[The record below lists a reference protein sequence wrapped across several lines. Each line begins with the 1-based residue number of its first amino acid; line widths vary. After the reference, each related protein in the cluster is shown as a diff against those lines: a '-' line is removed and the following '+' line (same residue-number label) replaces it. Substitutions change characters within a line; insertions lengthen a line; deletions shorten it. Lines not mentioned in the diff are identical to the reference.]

1 MADARALDR
10 LNVVVLVVGF
20 TGGKE
25 GKLCWEPNIVAR
37 TNFKE
42 KIGLHI
48 VYIYILLYDIYTYI
62 YIYIHYIIDTY
73 LYCIYLQPNIAVT
86 TSIIPYQFLLQ
97 STKNITRDSPLGVL

>member
-48 VYIYILLYDIYTYI
+48 VYIFIYDIYTYI
-62 YIYIHYIIDTY
+62 YIFIILLTHICTVYTY
-73 LYCIYLQPNIAVT
+73 SQTL
-86 TSIIPYQFLLQ
+86 
-97 STKNITRDSPLGVL
+97 R

>member
-48 VYIYILLYDIYTYI
+48 VYIYLYMIYI
-62 YIYIHYIIDTY
+62 HIYIHYIIDTY